1 MLKIKEAIIVEGKY
15 DKMKL
20 LTLVDTCII
29 ETGGFRVFKDKERRS
44 LIRRI
49 GESRGIIVFTDSDG
63 AGFVIRNYLNGIVP
77 KNKIKHAYIPEIMG
91 KEKRKDKP
99 SKEGFLGVE
108 GISDEI
114 IINSLKNCG
123 ATIEDTELKESRSEI
138 TKSDFYTLGLS
149 GHDNSDKLRKLL
161 LTKLELPHYMT
172 ANAMLSAF
180 NMIMTKDE
188 LESLLKEIKI
198 ESFTE

>member
-1 MLKIKEAIIVEGKY
+1 MKKEESTDKIK
-15 DKMKL
+15 L
-20 LTLVDTCII
+20 SSLVDTCII

-44 LIRRI
+44 LIKRI

-77 KNKIKHAYIPEIMG
+77 KSKIKHAYIPEIMG

-123 ATIEDTELKESRSEI
+123 ATIEDEQAKESKAEI
-138 TKSDFYTLGLS
+138 TKSDFYALGLS
-149 GHDNSDKLRKLL
+149 GQDNSDRLRKLL
-161 LTKLELPHYMT
+161 LEKLDLPHYMT
-172 ANAMLSAF
+172 ANAMLSAL

-188 LESLLKEIKI
+188 LENYIKELRI
-198 ESFTE
+198 ENFTE